1 MIREDFWVVAKT
13 RGVGVSLFFSN
24 FLNFCRHS
32 PIMFGIF
39 PSFTVEISQKS
50 MEHTEATK
58 GTSLFVFR
66 NSENFRLKLEFL
78 RGIYANS

>member
-1 MIREDFWVVAKT
+1 MCLRGLKCDTGGFLGSSQNARG
-13 RGVGVSLFFSN
+13 RGVFFFSN
-24 FLNFCRHS
+24 FMNFCRHS

-58 GTSLFVFR
+58 LR
-66 NSENFRLKLEFL
+66 EFQGKVTFIQTL
-78 RGIYANS
+78 AV